1 MNVLKSSKFIT
12 ITVILTLILSLLYTT
27 IFLID
32 TASANDSPRYKTFF
46 SLDRGNITYDDGR
59 PPSIGYVDRITENNP
74 LGGAILGT
82 RFKVDENGVI
92 VYCLNWDLDSPLLE
106 KDGGNEYKKTSERLT
121 KEEYTAMVYA
131 YGNDQDITN
140 EYTINGKKLTEDQR
154 YYVSQV
160 ALYIVSHDMN
170 SKNITIDSLIKH
182 TRGEIDHEISEELYK
197 IIEKH
202 VDYIENN
209 LLDVP
214 AEEDLHIKLEGQAN
228 KLVQNGTYFESDVLQ
243 LKVNNQNAKV
253 VFTKKN
259 LYNAYF
265 VDLEGNTVTDDY
277 ILDGNAFKIRLNA
290 KDIEE
295 KGKIELAFK
304 ATTDIE
310 NVYKYEPR
318 YQDSDKRGQGVDGEK
333 LQRITWMETDTKEAN
348 VSVSINYDI
357 VKGDLVIHKTD
368 VGTGESLEG
377 ATFEIK
383 DEKGNIVSTMTTNK
397 QGLAITEGLTFGKYT
412 YQEIEAPAG
421 YVLDEN
427 IYEIAVLE
435 NGEVTAEITNDIIRG
450 NFELNKVDE
459 KTNEP
464 LEGATFEIK
473 DVEGNHIST
482 VTTNKQGLAMVEGL
496 PFGKYTYQEVEAP
509 EGYEIDQ
516 TVYEFAIEENGKTV
530 NVTMKN
536 NAKKASTNEQQSKE
550 APKKLPKTGNKTNTI
565 NYMLGSLFLAA
576 AVILARL
583 VRKKENNESN

>member
-202 VDYIENN
+202 VEYIENN

-550 APKKLPKTGNKTNTI
+550 APKKLPKTGDKTNTI

>member
-550 APKKLPKTGNKTNTI
+550 APKKLPKTGDKTNTI

>member
-140 EYTINGKKLTEDQR
+140 DYTINGKKLTEDQR

-550 APKKLPKTGNKTNTI
+550 APKKLPKTGDKTNTI

>member
-140 EYTINGKKLTEDQR
+140 DYTINGKKLTEDQR

-516 TVYEFAIEENGKTV
+516 TVYEFAIEETGKTV

-550 APKKLPKTGNKTNTI
+550 APKKLPKTGDKTNTI